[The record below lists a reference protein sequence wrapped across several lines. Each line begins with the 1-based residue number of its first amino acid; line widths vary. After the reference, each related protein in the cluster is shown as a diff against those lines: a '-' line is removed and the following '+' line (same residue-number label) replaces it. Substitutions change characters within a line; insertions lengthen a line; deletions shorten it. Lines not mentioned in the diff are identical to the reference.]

1 MVPSKVL
8 VPSKGVVYC
17 FEAPAAGRIAWAK
30 FHGDSWNTG
39 LLANAIRY
47 GMFSSKGFPGVW
59 TAPIL
64 SLSPTRLDFGELPVG
79 EHRDTVLWIYNRGKA
94 ELKIVSTSLVYGTNF
109 ELLDDLSGKVVA
121 PGESLSLT
129 VRFIPKE
136 AGELSDTLIV
146 ATNDPSRPNVRVVL
160 SGVGLRPEIRLS
172 QEALNFGQVQLG
184 TYRDTT
190 LSIRNLGNEDLEI
203 TQTFLISGKAFELLK
218 DLTGTSVP
226 SGKEVSLGIRFSP
239 TGLEEAADTLVVVS
253 NDPEGHK
260 VRVPLSGEGVDTV
273 PPTVDY
279 SPPPQD
285 FRITPGQSFEVRI
298 SARDP
303 SGIDSALFCWRLGG
317 ERSFSLDNMD
327 KVGEDTF
334 MTTFSTS
341 DVNRGLEFYLRVVDG
356 AGNSWQSLSYTVRGK
371 LTDEGVERPSPTL
384 AKRYQ
389 MISLPIIPNDP
400 SPRAILEPILGP
412 YDKTRWRLFWWDPD
426 EGRYVEYPK
435 VEVLMPGLS
444 YWLITKEP
452 QKLYTGPGESVPLDT
467 ISVRLKPGWNMIG
480 CPFAFPVD
488 WREVEGHGKVQPPVG
503 YDGTE
508 FVYDQPVLRPWEGY
522 AVYNSIGSPVI
533 LKFPPLEAKAQKPAL
548 PSILDIARR
557 SGGWA
562 MRIVV
567 ENSEVRDAYNFLGW
581 MPDAS
586 EAWDRYERFEVPPLP
601 QFVSLY
607 FDHRDWVDKPG
618 IHTTDIRPAGM
629 EKYTWTFEVLAPPG
643 SVHLSWEH
651 TGLPDGM
658 RARMVDEGTGR
669 WSELSFSGEYSFR
682 ADGTLRRFK
691 LVVEPSSPIPDGY
704 RLSAFPNPFNSS
716 TSILVEVPE
725 SDAVL
730 AVYDVKGR
738 KVRTLAEGIPAGEY
752 AISWNGRDDAGKPA
766 ASGVYIVRL
775 RGHTGGAARRLVLL
789 R

>member
-1 MVPSKVL
+1 VSP
-8 VPSKGVVYC
+8 
-17 FEAPAAGRIAWAK
+17 EA
-30 FHGDSWNTG
+30 SN
-39 LLANAIRY
+39 
-47 GMFSSKGFPGVW
+47 
-59 TAPIL
+59 
-64 SLSPTRLDFGELPVG
+64 FGELPVG

-109 ELLDDLSGKVVA
+109 ELLDELSGKVVA
-121 PGESLSLT
+121 PGKSLSLT

-146 ATNDPSRPNVRVVL
+146 VTNDPSRPEVRVVL

-226 SGKEVSLGIRFSP
+226 SGEEVSLGIRFSP

-253 NDPEGHK
+253 NDPEGPE

-488 WREVEGHGKVQPPVG
+488 WREVEGHRKVRPPVG

-508 FVYDQPVLRPWEGY
+508 FIYDQPVLRPWEGY
-522 AVYNSIGSPVI
+522 AVYNPIGELTI
-533 LKFPPLEAKAQKPAL
+533 KFPPIEAEAPKLAL
-548 PSILDIARR
+548 TSLLHMAET

-562 MRIVV
+562 VQLV
-567 ENSEVRDAYNFLGW
+567 ADGGGSRDTYNFLGW

-586 EAWDRYERFEVPPLP
+586 DTWDRYERAEVPPLP
-601 QFVSLY
+601 GFVSLY
-607 FDHRDWVDKPG
+607 FDHRNWPDVPG
-618 IHTTDIRPAGM
+618 LHTTDVRPAGRGRYAW
-629 EKYTWTFEVLAPPG
+629 EFFVLAPTG
-643 SVHLSWEH
+643 KVCLSWRH
-651 TGLPDGM
+651 TGLPEGL
-658 RARMVDEGTGR
+658 RGHIVDEGTGI
-669 WSELSFSGEYSFR
+669 WSELKSSGEYTFCSDGSVR
-682 ADGTLRRFK
+682 AFK
-691 LVVEPSSPIPDGY
+691 LIVEPSGPAPEGY
-704 RLSAFPNPFNSS
+704 GLSAFPNPFNSS
-716 TSILVEVPE
+716 VSIVAQVPE
-725 SDAVL
+725 LGSELV
-730 AVYDVKGR
+730 VYDVKGR
-738 KVRTLAEGIPAGEY
+738 RVRTIARSLPPGRY
-752 AISWNGRDDAGKPA
+752 VLSWDGRDDLGRPA
-766 ASGVYIVRL
+766 ASGVYILRL
-775 RGHTGGAARRLVLL
+775 GGVSCKLVLM